1 MLILSENQFQKGSVD
16 WSKSNVIKVALDRS
30 TTVVEDNSCFL
41 YAEKYYDI
49 SMEDVAHGA

>member
-1 MLILSENQFQKGSVD
+1 MLLLSENQIQKGSVD

-41 YAEKYYDI
+41 YAKKYCNI